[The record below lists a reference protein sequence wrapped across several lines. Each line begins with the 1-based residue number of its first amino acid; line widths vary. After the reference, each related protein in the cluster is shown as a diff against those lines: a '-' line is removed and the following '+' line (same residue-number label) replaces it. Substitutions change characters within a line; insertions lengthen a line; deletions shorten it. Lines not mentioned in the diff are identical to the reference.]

1 MNLFSAFRFKKILKP
16 LFLLASSVIVG
27 FCCVLFYV
35 SKNQEILIKDQIA
48 ELNKKHKCLIT
59 AGKSY
64 LSPFE
69 NFPKISFKINDVA
82 IYETKSKSSTK
93 IIDVRE
99 IYIAFNLLDLISG
112 NLDINSLV
120 FKNGR
125 FNIILH
131 EDDTSNIENAL
142 LLEKTN
148 DNDETA
154 SDFEIHLKNISLE
167 HIDIH
172 KLDEATNTDVETYI
186 YWGSSSFEKNI
197 STTSF
202 HFDSKLKLDIWKNG
216 EPTYFNDKALEIH
229 SDATINNQ
237 TGKIDINPSWITMEH
252 GDFNIE
258 GAIDTK
264 NNMYLDLKLNGSK
277 PSFNMLIAFAPHE
290 LVPILEK
297 YKNEGNIYFN
307 AEVKGPTLHGKMPFI
322 NVDFGA
328 DKAYLENSKNKERIE
343 DLGFNGHFTN
353 GDSKSLESMSFSLKN
368 MNAKMD
374 EGNFKCNLEV
384 KNFEEPDVNMNLN
397 ADFNLKFLS
406 KFLNIDS
413 IEDLSGKVTLD
424 LNFHDIIDFD
434 QPEIFLNDLEQSYFS
449 ELSIK
454 DLTIKTKLLPQKI
467 KDLNLRVLLRDKKAT
482 LDKLNFTMG
491 ASDFSIS
498 GFISN
503 ITGII
508 HNENSNVIANLR
520 IKSNL
525 IDLEQLTKTSHE
537 KIKNLSTNLY
547 LHSKGKDLK
556 TFDYLPK
563 GQFKI
568 ENLFAKLNN
577 YPHTLHDFNVVLNN
591 NGTDLEINEFKG
603 YLDDSDFHL
612 DLKAHDYKFWFK
624 DQFEGDVKIDLA
636 VKSNQLRLED
646 LFTYEGE
653 NYIPKDYRHEKL
665 NDLNLKFHSN
675 LHYKNSKL
683 VDAKINLDQLTAK
696 MKLHPLAF
704 KNFRGEFEFKDT
716 YLKVSNF
723 QGNIGKSNFL
733 VDLNYYL
740 GDTKAQESDNYIS
753 LKSDYIDF
761 DELKNF
767 NPQSNSNLK
776 VPNKE
781 ANTTKINSH
790 ETAYNIYELPFS
802 NLILTANINHFINNS
817 LDFKNITARIRTT
830 QDHYIYL
837 DEFNVKAAGGNASI
851 KGYFNGSNPKNIYAK
866 TTVKTEHVDL
876 DQLLLKFENFGQDH
890 LVSEN
895 LHGKLT
901 TTIDGNFKI
910 YPDMV
915 PNINASEIHM
925 DVEVSEG
932 RLENYEPMQMLSS
945 YMGDKNLNNIRFN
958 TLKNHID
965 VKDGKL
971 TIPNMVIESTL
982 GHMELSGS
990 HDMDHNIAY
999 FVKLPMKTVRKAAG
1013 YKLFGGKNFSEE
1025 QNTDDTIIEVDTT
1038 KKIRY
1043 LNLKIQGTIDD
1054 YKIKL
1059 GKKKK

>member
-1 MNLFSAFRFKKILKP
+1 MNSFGAFRFKKIIKP
-16 LFLLASSVIVG
+16 LLLFISVVVIG
-27 FCCVLFYV
+27 FSCLFFYV
-35 SKNQEILIKDQIA
+35 SKNQESLIKDQIA

-69 NFPKISFKINDVA
+69 NFPMISFRINDVV

-99 IYIAFNLLDLISG
+99 IYVGFNLLDLVSG
-112 NLDINSLV
+112 NLDINTLI
-120 FKNGR
+120 FKDGV
-125 FNIILH
+125 FNIVFH
-131 EDDTSNIENAL
+131 EDDTTNLENAL
-142 LLEKTN
+142 LLETTN
-148 DNDETA
+148 DDDETT
-154 SDFEIHLKNISLE
+154 SNLEIHLKNISLE
-167 HIDIH
+167 NIDLH
-172 KLDEATNTDVETYI
+172 KLDEATNTDVETFI
-186 YWGSSSFEKNI
+186 YWGNSSFEKSN
-197 STTSF
+197 SSTSF
-202 HFDSKLKLDIWKNG
+202 HLDSKLKLDIWNNG
-216 EPTYFNDKALEIH
+216 APTYFHDKALEIH
-229 SDATINNQ
+229 SDVIIDNQ
-237 TGKIDINPSWITMEH
+237 TGKIDIKPSWVTMEH

-258 GAIDTK
+258 GTIDTK

-290 LVPILEK
+290 LVPVLEK

-307 AEVKGPTLHGKMPFI
+307 AVVMGPTLHGQMPYI

-328 DKAYLENSKNKERIE
+328 DEAYLENSKNKERVE

-353 GDSKSLESMSFSLKN
+353 GEFKSLESMSFSLKN
-368 MNAKMD
+368 MNAKLD
-374 EGNFKCNLEV
+374 EGNFRCNLEV
-384 KNFEEPDVNMNLN
+384 NNFEEPDVKMNLN
-397 ADFNLKFLS
+397 ADFNLKFLT

-434 QPEIFLNDLEQSYFS
+434 QPEVFLNDLEQSYFS
-449 ELSIK
+449 EL
-454 DLTIKTKLLPQKI
+454 TIANLNIQSKLLPQKI
-467 KDLNLRVLLRDKKAT
+467 EDLNLHVLLRDKKAT
-482 LDKLNFTMG
+482 LDKLNFKMG
-491 ASDFSIS
+491 DSDFSVT

-503 ITGII
+503 VTSII
-508 HNENSNVIANLR
+508 HSDNSNVTANLR
-520 IKSNL
+520 LKSNL
-525 IDLEQLTKTSHE
+525 INLEQLSNASNE
-537 KIKNLSTNLY
+537 KIKNLNTNLY
-547 LHSKGKDLK
+547 LYSTGKNLK
-556 TFDYLPK
+556 TFDYIPQ
-563 GQFKI
+563 GQFEI
-568 ENLFAKLNN
+568 QNLFAELNN
-577 YPHTLHDFNVVLNN
+577 YPHTLHDFNVVINN
-591 NGTDLEINEFKG
+591 NGTDLEINKFNG
-603 YLDDSDFHL
+603 FLDDSDFHI

-624 DQFEGDVKIDLA
+624 DQLEGNVRLDIALYSD
-636 VKSNQLRLED
+636 QLRLED
-646 LFTYEGE
+646 LFTYKGE
-653 NYIPKDYRHEKL
+653 NYIPKDYRHEKFNNL
-665 NDLNLKFHSN
+665 KVKFNSDLN
-675 LHYKNSKL
+675 YKDSKL
-683 VDAKINLDQLTAK
+683 KDAKVSLNQLTAK

-704 KNFRGEFEFKDT
+704 KDFKGEFEFKDD

-723 QGNIGKSNFL
+723 VGNIGKSNFM
-733 VDLNYYL
+733 VDLNYYF
-740 GDTKAQESDNYIS
+740 GETKTQESDNYLS
-753 LKSDYIDF
+753 FKSNYIDF

-767 NPQSNSNLK
+767 NLQSNSNLK
-776 VPNKE
+776 PQNKV
-781 ANTTKINSH
+781 AHTSNTNPH
-790 ETAYNIYELPFS
+790 ESAYNIYELPFS
-802 NLILTANINHFINNS
+802 NLTLSADINHFINNS
-817 LDFKNITARIRTT
+817 LDFKNINAQLRTT

-837 DEFNVKAAGGNASI
+837 DQFNVQAAGGNASI

-876 DQLLLKFENFGQDH
+876 DLLLLKFENFGQDH

-901 TTIDGNFKI
+901 TTIDGNFKM

-945 YMGDKNLNNIRFN
+945 FMGDKNLNNIRFN

-999 FVKLPMKTVRKAAG
+999 FIKLPMKTVRKAAG
-1013 YKLFGGKNFSEE
+1013 YKLFGGKDFSED
-1025 QNTDDTIIEVDTT
+1025 QNTDETIIEVDNS
-1038 KKIRY
+1038 KKIKY